1 MATKWGILVFE
12 CNSAL
17 LVALCIRD
25 NADRA
30 DTTQSHEVVTHSE
43 LSIRILFFLIFRKR

>member
-1 MATKWGILVFE
+1 MATKLGILVFE
-12 CNSAL
+12 CNSAF

-25 NADRA
+25 NAIGLTQRRA
-30 DTTQSHEVVTHSE
+30 TEVVTHSE